1 MDQTLRSND
10 IDDDKIYC
18 RSAPIVSPVFLI
30 PALIVGLT
38 NNQSKPPPPTT
49 TTAIQNSPDIPIH
62 AIWCNERTKSA
73 YMYMTCMHLLH
84 SIAKY
89 SQLSIYALHNLVM
102 CHIRHIR
109 VCRSENFAIL
119 PIFPHTIRISYSIN
133 PLNVTS
139 CQCHWHTVEMLKW
152 THFEEL
158 KLLRNLH
165 CLRLFVT
172 RSVVKRD
179 RERNMRAVE
188 GER

>member
-30 PALIVGLT
+30 PALVVGLT

-49 TTAIQNSPDIPIH
+49 TTPILNSPDIPIH

-89 SQLSIYALHNLVM
+89 SQLSIYALHNLAM

-119 PIFPHTIRISYSIN
+119 PIFPDTIRISYSIN

-158 KLLRNLH
+158 KLLRN
-165 CLRLFVT
+165 
-172 RSVVKRD
+172 
-179 RERNMRAVE
+179 
-188 GER
+188 